1 MFETWT
7 FIWMEDKNWY
17 SQVVGQIKHNTLF
30 DLPDP
35 HSTFFIHVNLNNVPP
50 VMPNSYCEICGKKN
64 PEDVVKFR
72 IFEMGELSWIIP
84 ESPNCHHRAFVRR
97 RHQGLEQEELVAMGG
112 NQIAVE
118 WKREGTQPW
127 LWRWRERLW
136 TKKGEYYRFGLQE
149 RFGNCLFFKFSKG
162 AWNVFWLLILV
173 L

>member
-1 MFETWT
+1 
-7 FIWMEDKNWY
+7 
-17 SQVVGQIKHNTLF
+17 
-30 DLPDP
+30 
-35 HSTFFIHVNLNNVPP
+35 
-50 VMPNSYCEICGKKN
+50 MPNSYCEICGKRN

-97 RHQGLEQEELVAMGG
+97 RHQGLEQEELVAMGR

-127 LWRWRERLW
+127 LWRWRKRLW

-149 RFGNCLFFKFSKG
+149 SFGNCLFF
-162 AWNVFWLLILV
+162 LILQGCMKRFLDANFSSV
-173 L
+173 KYTEKRSASAAVREHIFVALPTGRKLLLLQFE